1 MGDLGKNETLFYHNT
16 CILLMQPGERD
27 LTEKYLLTIV
37 TVVPTTAW
45 LCLYGLAWEGKLQI

>member
-1 MGDLGKNETLFYHNT
+1 
-16 CILLMQPGERD
+16 MQPGERD

-45 LCLYGLAWEGKLQI
+45 LYLYGLA

>member
-45 LCLYGLAWEGKLQI
+45 LCLYGLA